1 MERQLINAICRP
13 QSVKNFSIEDWNELL
28 VQARASN
35 LLGRLSYIFER
46 HNIDIPCRIKNH
58 LKSALVISNK
68 QKMQTLFELREI
80 LRATD
85 KIKDN
90 IVILKGAAYCALNL
104 PCSEGRTFSDID
116 IMVAKDVIRSVEVSL
131 LLKGWVKTVQDDYDQ
146 QYYRQWMHEI
156 PPLRH
161 SQRDTVIDVHHN
173 ILPLTNRSAP
183 DAKQFKLRESQL
195 ENIGSCLVLDELD
208 MLIHCCVHLFA
219 ESEFNNSLRD
229 LSDIYMMLQDILE
242 KDPEGLTRLLDRAD
256 ELGLGAYVRLAIHNN
271 HKVFCLP
278 ISATVE
284 KRISSN
290 ETFSHGIVN
299 WCFQQLFVPNH
310 SSCRTMS
317 TSIAEF
323 LLYVRGHQLR
333 MPLRL
338 LLPHLIR
345 KATRNIKTLFEKD
358 TVEPI

>member
-1 MERQLINAICRP
+1 MERQLIKAIYQP
-13 QSVKNFSIEDWNELL
+13 QSVNNFSTEDWNKLL

-35 LLGRLSYIFER
+35 LLGRLCYIFQQQKIDLPER
-46 HNIDIPCRIKNH
+46 MKNH
-58 LKSALVISNK
+58 LESAWAISNK
-68 QKMQTLFELREI
+68 QKMQTLFEIREI

-85 KIKDN
+85 KIEEN
-90 IVILKGAAYCALNL
+90 IVVLKGAAYCALKL

-116 IMVAKDVIRSVEVSL
+116 IMVAKNVIRSVEVSL
-131 LLKGWVKTVQDDYDQ
+131 LLNGWVKTVQDDYDQ

-173 ILPLTNRSAP
+173 ILPLTNQSAP
-183 DAKQFKLRESQL
+183 DSKQFKLREIHL
-195 ENIGSCLVLDELD
+195 DDIGLCLVLDELD

-229 LSDIYMMLQDILE
+229 LSDIYMMLQGILE
-242 KDPEGLTRLLDRAD
+242 KDPEALSKLLVRAD
-256 ELGLGAYVRLAIHNN
+256 ELGLGTYVKLAIRNN
-271 HKVFCLP
+271 HKVFSLP
-278 ISATVE
+278 LSADVKQRLSTD
-284 KRISSN
+284 KM
-290 ETFSHGIVN
+290 FSQRIVN

-310 SSCRTMS
+310 SSCRTMF
-317 TSIAEF
+317 TPIAEF
-323 LLYVRGHQLR
+323 LLYIRGHRLR

-338 LLPHLIR
+338 LLPHLYK
-345 KATRNIKTLFEKD
+345 KASRNIKTLFEKD